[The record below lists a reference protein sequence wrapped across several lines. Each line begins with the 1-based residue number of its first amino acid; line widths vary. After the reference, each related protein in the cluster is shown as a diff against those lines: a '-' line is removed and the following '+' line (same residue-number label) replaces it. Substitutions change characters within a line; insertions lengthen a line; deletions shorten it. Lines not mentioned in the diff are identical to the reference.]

1 MSEPIKVWGIA
12 VLAPTQKAA
21 AEAHCFGDCGKIS
34 MGGIINDELTGGLFV
49 CCQPVCPYM
58 EQEMPD
64 YGTTMSFGKP
74 HSVTLRLLKQEDA
87 QGVTE

>member
-34 MGGIINDELTGGLFV
+34 MGGVINDDLTGGLFV
-49 CCQPVCPYM
+49 CPQATCPYM
-58 EQEMPD
+58 EREIPD

-74 HSVTLRLLKQEDA
+74 HNVTLRFLKPE
-87 QGVTE
+87 GVTE